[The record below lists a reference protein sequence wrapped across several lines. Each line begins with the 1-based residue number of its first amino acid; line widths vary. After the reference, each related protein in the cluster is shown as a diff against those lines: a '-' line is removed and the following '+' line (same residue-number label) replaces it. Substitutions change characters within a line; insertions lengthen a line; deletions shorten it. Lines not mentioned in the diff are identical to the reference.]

1 MSREPT
7 VSEEVE
13 CEEEAISQY
22 IDSGYSEEFIKE
34 LYAMADDADIIKAV
48 RAMQAK
54 INQDYSRL
62 IQERVSL

>member
-1 MSREPT
+1 
-7 VSEEVE
+7 
-13 CEEEAISQY
+13 
-22 IDSGYSEEFIKE
+22 
-34 LYAMADDADIIKAV
+34 MADDADIIKAV